1 MLACFLSCL
10 LFSKI
15 ITSNTET
22 RVQSQRLAVSES
34 WRLGLGPSCPVFF
47 PFPPAPLLLLLLLG
61 IFLQLQGLVPR
72 SIWIDSPART
82 RCCANQY
89 KLLREMPSAS
99 AALVLLFLA
108 FSLSNAQPGFIS
120 LDCGGD
126 DDYTDGIGIQW
137 TSDAKFVSAGQKAN
151 LLLQNQQLQQ
161 YTTVR
166 SFPADNRKYCYTMNV
181 RNRTRYLVRATFLY
195 GNFDNSNVYPKFD
208 LSLGPTPWTTVVI
221 DDATTPVVQEAII
234 LAAAP
239 TLSVCLS
246 NASTGQPFISTLELR
261 QFNGSLYYTTDEKQY
276 PDDPFDRI
284 WESDLVRRANYLVDV
299 APGTERIS
307 TTKPIFVSTNEEP
320 PQRVMQTAVVG
331 KNGSLTYR
339 IDLED
344 FPGNAWGVSY
354 FAEIEDLA
362 PNQTRKFKLVIP
374 GKPEF
379 SKPTVD
385 VEENAQGKY
394 RLYEP
399 GYTNIPLPFVFS
411 FGFKKTNDSSEGPIL
426 NAMEIY
432 KYIEISVGSQDAWS
446 HGIQKQVGH
455 KRVVTL
461 AYQHHGLGCNAVLRQ
476 HLGYFQ
482 WKNITGSIPVEL
494 TKLSGLVELKL
505 DGNSFTGQIPD
516 FTGCHDLQYIHLEDN
531 QLTGALPPSLG
542 ELPNLKEFFSGNSD
556 LRMGHSNT
564 GRTIVIIVCAVVG
577 AILILV
583 AAIVCYL
590 FTCKRKKKSSDETVV
605 IAAPAK
611 KLGSFFSEVATESA
625 HRFAL
630 SEIEDATDKFDRRIG
645 SGGFGI
651 VYYGKLTDGREIA
664 VKLLTNDSYQGIREF
679 LNEVTLLS
687 RIHHR
692 NLVSFLGYSQQ
703 DGKNILVYEF
713 MHNGTLKEH
722 LRGGPDDVKITSW
735 VKRLEIAE
743 DAAKGIEYLHTGC
756 SPTIIHRDLKSS
768 NILLDKNMRAKVADF
783 GLSKPVVDGSHV
795 SSIVRGTVGYLD
807 PESHME
813 SGDIHGIIDQSLD
826 AGYDLQSVWK
836 IAEVATM
843 CVKPKGVLR
852 PSISEVL
859 KEIQDAIAIEL
870 QRELPSSIHHL
881 MSKTSPSEAVNTTGS
896 VQDLEQNASFDEL
909 LMRPGLR

>member
-1 MLACFLSCL
+1 
-10 LFSKI
+10 
-15 ITSNTET
+15 
-22 RVQSQRLAVSES
+22 
-34 WRLGLGPSCPVFF
+34 
-47 PFPPAPLLLLLLLG
+47 
-61 IFLQLQGLVPR
+61 
-72 SIWIDSPART
+72 
-82 RCCANQY
+82 
-89 KLLREMPSAS
+89 MPSAS
-99 AALVLLFLA
+99 AAAAALVLLFLA

-137 TSDAKFVSAGQKAN
+137 TSDAKFVSAGQEAN

-261 QFNGSLYYTTDEKQY
+261 QFNGSLYYTTDEKQFFLRLSARINFGAESNASVRY

-354 FAEIEDLA
+354 FAEIEDLT

-394 RLYEP
+394 CLYEP

-432 KYIEISVGSQDAWS
+432 KYIEISVGSQDGWAQEGGDPCLPASWS
-446 HGIQKQVGH
+446 WVQCSSEAAPRIFSISLSG
-455 KRVVTL
+455 
-461 AYQHHGLGCNAVLRQ
+461 
-476 HLGYFQ
+476 
-482 WKNITGSIPVEL
+482 KNITGSIPVEL
-494 TKLSGLVELKL
+494 TKLSGLVEL
-505 DGNSFTGQIPD
+505 
-516 FTGCHDLQYIHLEDN
+516 HLEDN

-542 ELPNLKEFFSGNSD
+542 ELPNLKE
-556 LRMGHSNT
+556 L
-564 GRTIVIIVCAVVG
+564 
-577 AILILV
+577 
-583 AAIVCYL
+583 
-590 FTCKRKKKSSDETVV
+590 KKKSSDETVV

-722 LRGGPDDVKITSW
+722 LRGHEPI
-735 VKRLEIAE
+735 
-743 DAAKGIEYLHTGC
+743 
-756 SPTIIHRDLKSS
+756 S
-768 NILLDKNMRAKVADF
+768 NDNF
-783 GLSKPVVDGSHV
+783 GLHCRN
-795 SSIVRGTVGYLD
+795 IVEWAR
-807 PESHME
+807 SHME